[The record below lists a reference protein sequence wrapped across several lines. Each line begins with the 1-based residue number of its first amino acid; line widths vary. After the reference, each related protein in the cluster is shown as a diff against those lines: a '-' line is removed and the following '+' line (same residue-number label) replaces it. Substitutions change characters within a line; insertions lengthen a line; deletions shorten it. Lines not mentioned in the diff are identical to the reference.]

1 MDYGVTKHA
10 FTAGQH
16 YVKQNLDSKRFA
28 FLKVYFDVSNA
39 YIKDKL
45 IFVFYPFNNTFE
57 FLYKPDLYLPIMAL
71 LSVVMIKGL
80 ILGLE
85 NAFHPEK
92 IFLMQTRA
100 IAILLGLSVLYKGLS
115 IILGASSSFFSIL
128 SLCGY
133 KHVFLFVF
141 KAFSLFKLKI
151 FSFIV
156 GSYLLFVYFLFFSR
170 CLQFESQKMATD
182 LGAGSRFFN
191 ISIAVVDTII
201 LLLYMKF

>member
-10 FTAGQH
+10 FTAGQN

-45 IFVFYPFNNTFE
+45 IFMFYPFNNTYE
-57 FLYKPDLYLPIMAL
+57 FLYKPDLYIPFMAL
-71 LSVVMIKGL
+71 MSVVMLKGL
-80 ILGLE
+80 KLGFE
-85 NAFHPEK
+85 NVFHPEK

-115 IILGASSSFFSIL
+115 IILGASANFFSVL

-133 KHVFLFVF
+133 KHFYLFVF
-141 KAFSLFKLKI
+141 KAFSLLQLRI
-151 FSFIV
+151 ISFIV

-170 CLQFESQKMATD
+170 CLQFESQKNNSD

-191 ISIAVVDTII
+191 IAIAAVDTLI